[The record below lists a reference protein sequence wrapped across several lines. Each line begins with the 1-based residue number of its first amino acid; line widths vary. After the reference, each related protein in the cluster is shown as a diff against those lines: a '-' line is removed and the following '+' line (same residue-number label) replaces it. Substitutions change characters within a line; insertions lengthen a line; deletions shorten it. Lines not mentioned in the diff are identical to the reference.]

1 VSGAKVAR
9 GGAIDRGKA
18 VRIKQPEA
26 VWNEA
31 TILAQEKEALQPV
44 PAPTSILIEV
54 APGFLEQMATRDD
67 AGNRLHVD
75 LGEPDARG
83 IYSPT
88 ITVDATD
95 NIVERALAAFQRKLE
110 ERQPQPTVQQTA
122 QDLGLPG
129 MRMVHI
135 LRKRDIGQEF
145 DRWMPVK
152 SWAIWG
158 GADALEWDDSRWN
171 EQNGF
176 GEPTFPD
183 DNYQLKVGD
192 VTIPFRII
200 RDGQGVVRAYREDG
214 QQLRIG

>member
-1 VSGAKVAR
+1 VTKAKPAT
-9 GGAIDRGKA
+9 AE
-18 VRIKQPEA
+18 PE
-26 VWNEA
+26 
-31 TILAQEKEALQPV
+31 
-44 PAPTSILIEV
+44 PTFPEGVLIEV

-67 AGNRLHVD
+67 AGNRLHVE
-75 LGEPDARG
+75 LGEPDERG
-83 IYSPT
+83 FYSPT
-88 ITVDATD
+88 ITVDEAD

-129 MRMVHI
+129 LRMVHI

-158 GADALEWDDSRWN
+158 GADALEWKN
-171 EQNGF
+171 AF

-192 VTIPFRII
+192 DVTIPFRIV
-200 RDGQGVVRAYREDG
+200 RDDQGIARAYREDG